1 MRKLAILFITI
12 LLSASCQ
19 STPFTGET
27 VTVAGGS
34 YQSITAAELKSM
46 LKDKD
51 FVLVNVHIPMG
62 TSIPKTDL
70 FIPYDKITVSDNVL
84 QLPAEKDSK
93 IVLYCRSGRM
103 SEIAAEELVNLGYTN
118 VWNVA
123 DGMLGWEQAG
133 FSLE

>member
-1 MRKLAILFITI
+1 
-12 LLSASCQ
+12 
-19 STPFTGET
+19 
-27 VTVAGGS
+27 
-34 YQSITAAELKSM
+34 M

-51 FVLVNVHIPMG
+51 FVLVNVHIPVG
-62 TSIPKTDL
+62 TSIPETGL
-70 FIPYDKITVSDNVL
+70 FIRYDKITVSENVL

-103 SEIAAEELVNLGYTN
+103 SEIAAGELVNLGYTN

-133 FSLE
+133 FPLE